1 MSRENVETLR
11 RGYEAFNR
19 RNIDAWLHALDAD
32 VEAQDLP
39 SIPDAPIR
47 RGHAALRE
55 WVSMMDDI
63 WWTDATSRRN
73 SSRGPV
79 RRGCRP
85 CHGPWP
91 GERYSDGCRDVPGLR
106 ETGRQSSTRTG
117 LPRPGRGPASRRAVR
132 VGDVAEGRLTP

>member
-19 RNIDAWLHALDAD
+19 RNIDAWLDALDAD

-63 WWTDATSRRN
+63 WVDGRYEPQEFIEGAGPSWLPSVPRAVAGGAIFRWMSRCSR
-73 SSRGPV
+73 SSRN
-79 RRGCRP
+79 RTAKFDA
-85 CHGPWP
+85 HWP
-91 GERYSDGCRDVPGLR
+91 TS
-106 ETGRQSSTRTG
+106 TG
-117 LPRPGRGPASRRAVR
+117 
-132 VGDVAEGRLTP
+132 